1 MQRHPAI
8 GFVLACVFLDALG
21 IGLIIPVLPRL
32 IGSLAGNADAQTLW
46 YGAIMISYG
55 LMQFF
60 FAPILGALSDR
71 IGRRPVLLTGILGL
85 ALMMT
90 VPALSSSLI
99 AILLSRLVGGMMS
112 SNIVV
117 AQAYIADVTTENSRI
132 SSFGK
137 IGAIFGIAF
146 VLGPALGG
154 VLGQY
159 DPRLPFMVAGAIC
172 ALNFLYGLFILP
184 ESLKEKNTSPLRWQR
199 LNPFHAILNLTR
211 LEGIRPFIVIITLF
225 TLAQSLMQ
233 CTWALY
239 VEYRYAWTPLM
250 IGLSIFALGI
260 SISLTQGFFLPYLTK
275 RLPPYKIVRLGL
287 TIGVL
292 AMFAIGFS
300 PWGYVSL
307 LLICLFA
314 LMGVVGPTI
323 QGEISR
329 SCTTT
334 EQGVTMGAVS
344 SLNSFTGAISPMIG
358 TPLLMVTSR
367 HTDNIFLAG
376 TPYYTCAMLLILAL
390 AIALASSRDQ
400 ENGRP

>member
-1 MQRHPAI
+1 MKRNPAI

-32 IGSLAGNADAQTLW
+32 VGSLAGSADAQTLW

-60 FAPILGALSDR
+60 FAPVLGALSDR

-85 ALMMT
+85 SLMMII
-90 VPALSSSLI
+90 PAVASSLW
-99 AILLSRLVGGMMS
+99 AILISRLLGGMMS

-159 DPRLPFMVAGAIC
+159 DPRIPFMVAGSIC
-172 ALNFLYGLFILP
+172 ALNFLYGIFILP
-184 ESLKEKNTSPLRWQR
+184 ESLKERNTSPLRIR
-199 LNPFHAILNLTR
+199 ELNPFTAIFNLTK
-211 LEGIRPFIVIITLF
+211 LEGIRPFVLIITLF

-233 CTWALY
+233 CIWALY
-239 VEYRYAWTPLM
+239 VEYRYGWTPLM

-260 SISLTQGFFLPYLTK
+260 SISLTQGFFLPFLTK
-275 RLPPYKIVRLGL
+275 RLPSYKIVRLGL
-287 TIGVL
+287 TLGVV
-292 AMFAIGFS
+292 AMLAIGFS
-300 PWGYVSL
+300 PWGYLSL
-307 LLICLFA
+307 VLICLFA

-329 SCTTT
+329 RCTMTQ
-334 EQGVTMGAVS
+334 QGVNMGAVS
-344 SLNSFTGAISPMIG
+344 SLNSFTGAISPTIG

-367 HTDNIFLAG
+367 HSDSLFLAG
-376 TPYYTCAMLLILAL
+376 TPYFTCAMLLIVTLG
-390 AIALASSRDQ
+390 IALFYRA
-400 ENGRP
+400 EE

>member
-1 MQRHPAI
+1 MKRNPAI

-32 IGSLAGNADAQTLW
+32 VGSLAGSADAQTLW

-60 FAPILGALSDR
+60 FAPVLGALSDR

-85 ALMMT
+85 SLMMII
-90 VPALSSSLI
+90 PAVASSLW
-99 AILLSRLVGGMMS
+99 AILISRLLGGMMS

-159 DPRLPFMVAGAIC
+159 DPRIPFMVAGSIC
-172 ALNFLYGLFILP
+172 ALNFLYGIFILP
-184 ESLKEKNTSPLRWQR
+184 ESLKERNTSPLRIR
-199 LNPFHAILNLTR
+199 ELNPFTAIFNLTK
-211 LEGIRPFIVIITLF
+211 LEGIRPFVLIITLF

-239 VEYRYAWTPLM
+239 VEYRYGWTPLM

-260 SISLTQGFFLPYLTK
+260 SISLTQGFFLPFLTK
-275 RLPPYKIVRLGL
+275 RLPSYKIVRLGL
-287 TIGVL
+287 TLGVV
-292 AMFAIGFS
+292 AMLAIGFS
-300 PWGYVSL
+300 PWGYLSL
-307 LLICLFA
+307 VLICLFA

-323 QGEISR
+323 QGGISR
-329 SCTTT
+329 RCTMTQ
-334 EQGVTMGAVS
+334 QGVNMGAVS
-344 SLNSFTGAISPMIG
+344 SLNSFTGAISPTIG

-367 HTDNIFLAG
+367 HSDSLFLAG
-376 TPYYTCAMLLILAL
+376 TPYFTCAMLLIVTLG
-390 AIALASSRDQ
+390 IALFYRA
-400 ENGRP
+400 EE

>member
-1 MQRHPAI
+1 MKRNPAI

-32 IGSLAGNADAQTLW
+32 VGSLAGSADAQTLW

-60 FAPILGALSDR
+60 FAPVLGALSDR

-85 ALMMT
+85 SLMMII
-90 VPALSSSLI
+90 PAVASSLW
-99 AILLSRLVGGMMS
+99 AILISRLLGGMMS
-112 SNIVV
+112 SSIVV

-159 DPRLPFMVAGAIC
+159 DPRIPFMVAGSIC
-172 ALNFLYGLFILP
+172 ALNFLYGIFILP
-184 ESLKEKNTSPLRWQR
+184 ESLKERNTSPLRIR
-199 LNPFHAILNLTR
+199 ELNPFTAIFNLTK
-211 LEGIRPFIVIITLF
+211 LEGIRPFVLIITLF

-239 VEYRYAWTPLM
+239 VEYRYGWTPLM

-260 SISLTQGFFLPYLTK
+260 SISLTQGFFLPFLTK
-275 RLPPYKIVRLGL
+275 RLPSYKIVRLGL
-287 TIGVL
+287 TLGVV
-292 AMFAIGFS
+292 AMLAIGFS
-300 PWGYVSL
+300 PWGYLSL
-307 LLICLFA
+307 VLICLFA

-329 SCTTT
+329 RCTMTQ
-334 EQGVTMGAVS
+334 QGVNMGAVS
-344 SLNSFTGAISPMIG
+344 SLNSFTGAISPTIG

-367 HTDNIFLAG
+367 HSDSLFLAG
-376 TPYYTCAMLLILAL
+376 TPYFTCAMLLIVTLG
-390 AIALASSRDQ
+390 IALFYRA
-400 ENGRP
+400 EE

>member
-1 MQRHPAI
+1 MKRNPAI

-32 IGSLAGNADAQTLW
+32 VGSLAGSADAQTLW

-60 FAPILGALSDR
+60 FAPVLGALSDR

-85 ALMMT
+85 SLMMII
-90 VPALSSSLI
+90 PAVASSLW
-99 AILLSRLVGGMMS
+99 AILISRLLGGMMS

-159 DPRLPFMVAGAIC
+159 DPRIPFMVAGSIC
-172 ALNFLYGLFILP
+172 ALNFLYGIFILP
-184 ESLKEKNTSPLRWQR
+184 ESLKERNTSPLRIR
-199 LNPFHAILNLTR
+199 ELNPFTAIFNLTK
-211 LEGIRPFIVIITLF
+211 LEGIRPFVLIITLF
-225 TLAQSLMQ
+225 TL
-233 CTWALY
+233 Y
-239 VEYRYAWTPLM
+239 VEYRYGWTPLM

-260 SISLTQGFFLPYLTK
+260 SISLTQGFFLPFLTK
-275 RLPPYKIVRLGL
+275 RLPSYKIVRLGL
-287 TIGVL
+287 TLGVV
-292 AMFAIGFS
+292 AMLAIGFS
-300 PWGYVSL
+300 PWGYLSL
-307 LLICLFA
+307 VLICLFA

-329 SCTTT
+329 RCTMTQ
-334 EQGVTMGAVS
+334 QGVNMGAVS
-344 SLNSFTGAISPMIG
+344 SLNSFTGAISPTIG

-367 HTDNIFLAG
+367 HSDSLFLAG
-376 TPYYTCAMLLILAL
+376 TPYFTCAMLLIVTLG
-390 AIALASSRDQ
+390 IALFYRA
-400 ENGRP
+400 EE

>member
-1 MQRHPAI
+1 MKRNPAI

-32 IGSLAGNADAQTLW
+32 VGSLAGSADAQTLW

-60 FAPILGALSDR
+60 FAPVLGALSDR

-85 ALMMT
+85 SLMMII
-90 VPALSSSLI
+90 PAVASSLW
-99 AILLSRLVGGMMS
+99 AILISRLLGGMMS

-159 DPRLPFMVAGAIC
+159 DPRIPFMVAGSIC
-172 ALNFLYGLFILP
+172 ALNFLYGIFILP
-184 ESLKEKNTSPLRWQR
+184 ESLKERNTSPLRIR
-199 LNPFHAILNLTR
+199 ELNPFTAIFNLTK
-211 LEGIRPFIVIITLF
+211 LEGIRPFVLIITLF
-225 TLAQSLMQ
+225 TL
-233 CTWALY
+233 
-239 VEYRYAWTPLM
+239 
-250 IGLSIFALGI
+250 
-260 SISLTQGFFLPYLTK
+260 
-275 RLPPYKIVRLGL
+275 
-287 TIGVL
+287 GVV
-292 AMFAIGFS
+292 AMLAIGFS
-300 PWGYVSL
+300 PWGYLSL
-307 LLICLFA
+307 VLICLFA

-329 SCTTT
+329 RCTMTQ
-334 EQGVTMGAVS
+334 QGVNMGAVS
-344 SLNSFTGAISPMIG
+344 SLNSFTGAISPTIG

-367 HTDNIFLAG
+367 HSDSLFLAG
-376 TPYYTCAMLLILAL
+376 TPYFTCAMLLIVTLG
-390 AIALASSRDQ
+390 IALFYRA
-400 ENGRP
+400 EE

>member
-1 MQRHPAI
+1 MQRNPAL

-32 IGSLAGNADAQTLW
+32 IGSLAGSADEQTIW
-46 YGAIMISYG
+46 YGGIMISYG

-85 ALMMT
+85 AIMML
-90 VPALSSSLI
+90 VPAFVSSLPL
-99 AILLSRLVGGMMS
+99 ILVSRILGGMMS

-154 VLGQY
+154 VLGQV

-172 ALNFLYGLFILP
+172 GLNFLYGLFILP
-184 ESLKEKNTSPLRWQR
+184 ESLTQKDTAPLNWKRI
-199 LNPFHAILNLTR
+199 NPFFAIFNLTR
-211 LEGIRPFIVIITLF
+211 LDGIRPFLFIITLF

-239 VEYRYAWTPLM
+239 VEYRYSWTPLM

-260 SISLTQGFFLPYLTK
+260 SISLTQGFFLPFLAR
-275 RLPPYKIVRLGL
+275 RLAPEKIVKLGL
-287 TIGVL
+287 IIGL
-292 AMFAIGFS
+292 FAMLAIGFS
-300 PWGYVSL
+300 PWGALSL
-307 LLICLFA
+307 CLICAFA

-329 SCTTT
+329 QCADTQ
-334 EQGVTMGAVS
+334 QGVNMGAVS

-358 TPLLMVTSR
+358 TPLLMITSR
-367 HTDNIFLAG
+367 HTDHILLAG
-376 TPYYTCAMLLILAL
+376 TPYFVCALLLVTALLIAVK
-390 AIALASSRDQ
+390 ADSASR
-400 ENGRP
+400 NK

>member
-1 MQRHPAI
+1 MKRNPAI

-32 IGSLAGNADAQTLW
+32 VGSLAGSADAQTLW

-60 FAPILGALSDR
+60 FAPVLGALSDR

-85 ALMMT
+85 SLMMII
-90 VPALSSSLI
+90 PAVASSLW
-99 AILLSRLVGGMMS
+99 AILISRLLGGMMS

-159 DPRLPFMVAGAIC
+159 DPRIPFMVAGSIC
-172 ALNFLYGLFILP
+172 ALNFLYGIFILP
-184 ESLKEKNTSPLRWQR
+184 ESLKERNTSPLRIR
-199 LNPFHAILNLTR
+199 ELNPFTAIFNLTK
-211 LEGIRPFIVIITLF
+211 LEGIRPFVLIITLF

-239 VEYRYAWTPLM
+239 VEYRYGWTPLM

-260 SISLTQGFFLPYLTK
+260 SISLTQGFFLPFLTK
-275 RLPPYKIVRLGL
+275 RLPSYKIVRLGL
-287 TIGVL
+287 TLGVV
-292 AMFAIGFS
+292 AMLAIGFS
-300 PWGYVSL
+300 PWGYLSL
-307 LLICLFA
+307 VLICLFA

-329 SCTTT
+329 RCTMTQ
-334 EQGVTMGAVS
+334 QGVNMGAVS
-344 SLNSFTGAISPMIG
+344 SLNSFTGAISPTIG

-367 HTDNIFLAG
+367 HSDSLFLAG
-376 TPYYTCAMLLILAL
+376 TPYLTCAMLLIVTLG
-390 AIALASSRDQ
+390 IALFYRA
-400 ENGRP
+400 EE

>member
-1 MQRHPAI
+1 MKRNPAI

-32 IGSLAGNADAQTLW
+32 VGSLAGSADAQTLW

-60 FAPILGALSDR
+60 FAPVLGALSDR

-85 ALMMT
+85 SLMMII
-90 VPALSSSLI
+90 PAVASSLW
-99 AILLSRLVGGMMS
+99 AILISRLLGGMMS

-159 DPRLPFMVAGAIC
+159 DPRIPFMVAGSIC
-172 ALNFLYGLFILP
+172 ALNFLYGIFILP
-184 ESLKEKNTSPLRWQR
+184 ESLKERNTSPLRIR
-199 LNPFHAILNLTR
+199 ELNPFTAIFNLTK
-211 LEGIRPFIVIITLF
+211 LEGIRPFVLIITLF

-239 VEYRYAWTPLM
+239 VEYRYGWTPLM

-260 SISLTQGFFLPYLTK
+260 SISLTQGFFLPFLTK
-275 RLPPYKIVRLGL
+275 RLPSYKIVRLGL
-287 TIGVL
+287 TIGVV
-292 AMFAIGFS
+292 AMLAIGFS
-300 PWGYVSL
+300 PWGYLSL
-307 LLICLFA
+307 VLICLFA

-329 SCTTT
+329 RCTMTQ
-334 EQGVTMGAVS
+334 QGVNMGAVS
-344 SLNSFTGAISPMIG
+344 SLNSFTGAISPTIG

-367 HTDNIFLAG
+367 HSDSLFLAG
-376 TPYYTCAMLLILAL
+376 TPYFTCTMLLIVTLG
-390 AIALASSRDQ
+390 IALFYRA
-400 ENGRP
+400 EE